1 MTFARAWTGFDRQA
15 TRGNVE
21 AVWGYST
28 SNWIDP
34 MTLNEDWRDVFPKM
48 DLRDDF
54 IGDRYPLCVE
64 RPSRAFLRKGATW
77 RYLGQVS
84 PHTHDALFSPVRRC
98 ERYRRIGRL
107 CAMRRRVGWLSS
119 SDDTRVCVVCEDP
132 RRPSQPSQR

>member
-34 MTLNEDWRDVFPKM
+34 MTLNEDWRDVFPKT

-84 PHTHDALFSPVRRC
+84 PHTHDAPFPPRSTVRAIPQDRKTLRHAQTSRLTLF
-98 ERYRRIGRL
+98 ERWPM
-107 CAMRRRVGWLSS
+107 C
-119 SDDTRVCVVCEDP
+119 VC
-132 RRPSQPSQR
+132 RA